1 MTNNDREMLSGALF
15 SSSTEDKTISH
26 LFTGEA
32 TLYALKKAVD
42 ELKRLAPKDHDV
54 LIMAF
59 DITVTEVK
67 YIKPHTLLLIG
78 LNDEGLHTSVV
89 CHFSQLVAHVVYT
102 PKKSEERVITEFE
115 TGKENQQT
123 E

>member
-1 MTNNDREMLSGALF
+1 MTNNARVTLGGDLF
-15 SSSTEDKTISH
+15 SRSTEDKNISH
-26 LFTGEA
+26 LLTGEA

-54 LIMAF
+54 LIKAF
-59 DITVTEVK
+59 DIAVTEVK

-78 LNDEGLHTSVV
+78 LNDEGQNTSVV

-115 TGKENQQT
+115 TGKENQ
-123 E
+123 